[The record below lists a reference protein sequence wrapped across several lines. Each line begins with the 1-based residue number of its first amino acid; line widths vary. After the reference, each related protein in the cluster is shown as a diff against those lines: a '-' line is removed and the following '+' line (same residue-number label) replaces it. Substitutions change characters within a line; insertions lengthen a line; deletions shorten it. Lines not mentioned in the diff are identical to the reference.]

1 MKMAHPVLTTLLPAV
16 LFVPQ
21 FLTLEHGH
29 LVLQGEDAEKGSGGT
44 CRGGLCC
51 LIPPSGLAGPAE
63 ALGGPAS
70 HTELGGGTGGGVISC
85 LRGATGPD
93 RKAEAQ
99 RREGMWLGTGRS
111 PRQAQE
117 GQEPGRCLPDQD
129 LLP

>member
-1 MKMAHPVLTTLLPAV
+1 MKTAHPVLATLLPAV

-29 LVLQGEDAEKGSGGT
+29 LVLQGEEAEKGSAGT

-70 HTELGGGTGGGVISC
+70 HTELGGGMGGGVRSC
-85 LRGATGPD
+85 LRGATGP
-93 RKAEAQ
+93 E
-99 RREGMWLGTGRS
+99 LGGTS
-111 PRQAQE
+111 FF
-117 GQEPGRCLPDQD
+117 
-129 LLP
+129 